1 MLCCK
6 KTDVKRDKLLI
17 VEAEYRAG
25 MLAQSVKVLS
35 IKPHNQ
41 SSSLGSSMGEGKN
54 RALKVVL
61 WHILVYPP
69 VQNGLI
75 HVQ

>member
-17 VEAEYRAG
+17 GEAG
-25 MLAQSVKVLS
+25 MSAQSVKVLF

-41 SSSLGSSMGEGKN
+41 SSSLGSSMGKGKN

-69 VQNGLI
+69 VQNELI
-75 HVQ
+75 NVQ